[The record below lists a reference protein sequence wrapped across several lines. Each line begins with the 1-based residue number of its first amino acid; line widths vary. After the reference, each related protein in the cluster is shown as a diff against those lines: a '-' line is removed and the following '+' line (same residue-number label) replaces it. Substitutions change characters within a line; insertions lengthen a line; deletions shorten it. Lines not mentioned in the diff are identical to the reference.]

1 MVSWQVHII
10 FNDMEL
16 HILYHLALR
25 LSALKN
31 LIVTEL
37 QEPENAFPFP
47 QLTLS
52 SLIFGKCQVWGLILS
67 FLALMYLLF

>member
-16 HILYHLALR
+16 YSLYHLALR

-37 QEPENAFPFP
+37 Q
-47 QLTLS
+47 
-52 SLIFGKCQVWGLILS
+52 
-67 FLALMYLLF
+67 